1 MTIRMQAVKQFRDKF
16 TVTQSVRNWFPGHMF
31 RGMQDI
37 MRLLKNID
45 CVIEIHDARVPFTG
59 RNARFRS
66 QVSSAR
72 PHLLVLNKMD
82 LTDPSLQT
90 HVIDR
95 IRQGEGIDQV
105 MFTNLKSQSGSSNK
119 VSLTDF

>member
-1 MTIRMQAVKQFRDKF
+1 MQAVKRFRNQFRLE
-16 TVTQSVRNWFPGHMF
+16 QSVRNWFPGHMF

-59 RNARFRS
+59 RNTRFRS
-66 QVSSAR
+66 QVASAR

-82 LTDPSLQT
+82 LTDPASRT
-90 HVIDR
+90 SVINR
-95 IRQGEGIDQV
+95 IRKSEGIDQV
-105 MFTNLKSQSGSSNK
+105 VYTNLKSQSTSSNK
-119 VSLTDF
+119 VSP